1 MEILTPAILQQA
13 RSAQES
19 IMLSTVTITAPADG
33 WELVDGIE
41 VPKRGPVVYNG
52 PGRIQVDSQR
62 GGGSPAG
69 GIPQQVVPYVGA
81 VPWHVTTLTNGCILT
96 VDAAEDPQIVAQ
108 QFRIFPVETN
118 GLAVTARRFS
128 AECVSDLRPTS

>member
-41 VPKRGPVVYNG
+41 VPKRGPVVYRG
-52 PGRIQVDSQR
+52 PGRIQVNSQR
-62 GGGSPAG
+62 GGATPAG
-69 GIPQQVVPYVGA
+69 DVPLQVQPYVGA
-81 VPWHVTTLTNGCILT
+81 VPWNVTTLQNGCILT
-96 VDAAEDPQIVAQ
+96 VDNSYDPAIIGQ

-118 GLAVTARRFS
+118 GLAVTARHFS
-128 AECVSDLRPTS
+128 AEYVSDLRPTS

>member
-1 MEILTPAILQQA
+1 
-13 RSAQES
+13 
-19 IMLSTVTITAPADG
+19 MLSTVTITAPADG

-41 VPKRGPVVYNG
+41 VPKRGPVVYRG
-52 PGRIQVDSQR
+52 PGRIQVNSQR
-62 GGGSPAG
+62 GGATPAG
-69 GIPQQVVPYVGA
+69 GVPLQVQPYAGA

>member
-41 VPKRGPVVYNG
+41 VPKRGPVVYRG
-52 PGRIQVDSQR
+52 PGRIQVNSQR
-62 GGGSPAG
+62 GGESPAG

-81 VPWHVTTLTNGCILT
+81 VPWHVTTLQNGCILT
-96 VDAAEDPQIVAQ
+96 VDAAEDPQIIGQ

-118 GLAVTARRFS
+118 GLAVTARHFS
-128 AECVSDLRPTS
+128 AEYVSDLRPTS